1 MRFRNISI
9 ILGCLASIFLI
20 LVSDPTINLGFG
32 VTHGAQLV
40 LAIKTII
47 TLSLAAL
54 VIHLGRKTLF
64 DYLDISLY
72 LDKAKETAQGAGLAV
87 IGVGL
92 VLIAFAIVF
101 VSLVFLL

>member
-1 MRFRNISI
+1 MRFRNVSI

-20 LVSDPTINLGFG
+20 LVSDPTLNLGFG
-32 VTHGAQLV
+32 VSYGAQLV
-40 LAIKTII
+40 LAIKTIV

-64 DYLDISLY
+64 DYLDVSAY

-92 VLIAFAIVF
+92 VMVAFAIVF

>member
-32 VTHGAQLV
+32 VTYGAQLV
-40 LAIKTII
+40 LAIKTIV

-64 DYLDISLY
+64 DYLDVSIY
-72 LDKAKETAQGAGLAV
+72 LEKAKETPQGAGLAM

-92 VLIAFAIVF
+92 VLIAFAVVF